1 MDPDFPGAISDYARA
16 IAERYRGYIAAYTPL
31 NEPLV
36 TASFCGLRG
45 VWPPY
50 LHGDEGWASVIVSVV
65 TGIQSVVRAV
75 RQVDQDRGDRPR

>member
-1 MDPDFPGAISDYARA
+1 MAS
-16 IAERYRGYIAAYTPL
+16 RYRGVIGAYTPL

-50 LHGDEGWASVIVSVV
+50 LSGDDGWAARCRAVAAGVQAS
-65 TGIQSVVRAV
+65 VRAI
-75 RQVDQDRGDRPR
+75 RDGGP